1 MKIYETTISTP
12 LGKLRLL
19 ATENGLRGIY
29 YQDHKNVP
37 SLTTEPSQNHPILSE
52 TERQLAEY
60 FAGSRRDFDLSLDL
74 QGTPFMLQ
82 VWQALGQISFGTSVT
97 YGELARDLGNPKA
110 SRAVGRANGLNPVSI
125 VLPCH
130 RVVGSNGKLTGYAG
144 GLDNKEWLLKH
155 EQSVSSLIGSC

>member
-1 MKIYETTISTP
+1 MTIHETAISTP
-12 LGKLRLL
+12 LGQLRLL
-19 ATENGLRGIY
+19 ATDNGLRGIY

-52 TERQLAEY
+52 TARQLGEY
-60 FAGSRRDFDLSLDL
+60 FAGRRRDFSLSLDL
-74 QGTPFMLQ
+74 EGTPFMLE
-82 VWQALGQISFGTSVT
+82 VWEALGQIPFATSVT
-97 YGELARDLGNPKA
+97 YGELAKTLGNPKA

-144 GLDNKEWLLKH
+144 GLKNKEWLLQH
-155 EQSVSSLIGSC
+155 EQSVSTLIGSR